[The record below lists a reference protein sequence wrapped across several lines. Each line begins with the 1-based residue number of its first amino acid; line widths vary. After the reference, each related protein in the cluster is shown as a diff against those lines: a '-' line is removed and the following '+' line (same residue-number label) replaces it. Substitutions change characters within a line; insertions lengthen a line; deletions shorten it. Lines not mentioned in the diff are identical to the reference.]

1 MSTSEVSTVREIN
14 PMYYINSNCVIVCSC
29 CSFFSSFIIIRFFFS
44 TVVVVVKISFC
55 FWMVRQMSLQNMQ
68 TSSMKYKRTNQNE
81 RGKEKESTEKNFN
94 VVTNEKK
101 RNLEKYYYGV

>member
-1 MSTSEVSTVREIN
+1 
-14 PMYYINSNCVIVCSC
+14 
-29 CSFFSSFIIIRFFFS
+29 
-44 TVVVVVKISFC
+44 
-55 FWMVRQMSLQNMQ
+55 MVRQMSLQNMQ

-101 RNLEKYYYGV
+101 KET